1 MTLVKNKSK
10 QQQMWQNKTVL
21 ADEPED
27 KRPELAPIAMLF
39 TIINAV
45 LCLISLLLAFVPVHI
60 EKSIINE
67 PTIPNLIGV
76 INRDLGVDFYRMD
89 GATHLILFAA
99 AVLLIAVGVVTC
111 FYRDRAG
118 AFFTLSGSVMLLWF
132 IISWIYMVSDENAAA
147 AKLEKFK
154 PLYED
159 VAVEKIRVLRAAML
173 DTGLPYFL
181 LVFAALSI
189 ISSLLAVFFYTQ
201 KSQGE

>member
-76 INRDLGVDFYRMD
+76 ISLS
-89 GATHLILFAA
+89 
-99 AVLLIAVGVVTC
+99 GVVVKITKN
-111 FYRDRAG
+111 YVDRKIGGRDIKPM
-118 AFFTLSGSVMLLWF
+118 LSALDDIQELHEKE
-132 IISWIYMVSDENAAA
+132 IS
-147 AKLEKFK
+147 
-154 PLYED
+154 
-159 VAVEKIRVLRAAML
+159 
-173 DTGLPYFL
+173 
-181 LVFAALSI
+181 
-189 ISSLLAVFFYTQ
+189 
-201 KSQGE
+201 